1 MSEKIFASVIG
12 GDETVTFRIV
22 EPLNCTCCHVC
33 FPVDD
38 LGLKTRVRFEF
49 QGQQTAKPVMQTT
62 WNQTPVALLREF
74 GSGRQGGI
82 RFFFEKRVVLCK
94 K

>member
-1 MSEKIFASVIG
+1 MIWA
-12 GDETVTFRIV
+12 
-22 EPLNCTCCHVC
+22 
-33 FPVDD
+33 
-38 LGLKTRVRFEF
+38 LKTRIRFEF

-74 GSGRQGGI
+74 GADRQGGI
-82 RFFFEKRVVLCK
+82 RVFFGKRVVLCK